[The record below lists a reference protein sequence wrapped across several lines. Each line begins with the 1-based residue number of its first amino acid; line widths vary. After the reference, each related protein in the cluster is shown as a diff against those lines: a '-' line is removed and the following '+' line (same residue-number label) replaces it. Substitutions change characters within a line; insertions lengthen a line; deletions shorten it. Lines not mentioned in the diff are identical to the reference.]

1 MRDLI
6 ENKIKNRKRIK
17 KIKKMRTKIGLKN
30 KIKCWGIKLK
40 EKKQIQKR
48 IKKEQLKKWH

>member
-1 MRDLI
+1 
-6 ENKIKNRKRIK
+6 
-17 KIKKMRTKIGLKN
+17 MRTKIGLKN

-48 IKKEQLKKWH
+48 IKKRTIKKMTLNMK

>member
-30 KIKCWGIKLK
+30 KIKCWVIKLK
-40 EKKQIQKR
+40 EKKNKFKR
-48 IKKEQLKKWH
+48 G